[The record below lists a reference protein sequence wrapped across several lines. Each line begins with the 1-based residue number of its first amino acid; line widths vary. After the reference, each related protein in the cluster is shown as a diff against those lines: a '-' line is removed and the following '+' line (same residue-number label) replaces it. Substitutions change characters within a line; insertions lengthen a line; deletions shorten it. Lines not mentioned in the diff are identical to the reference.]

1 MKYTL
6 PKGYLSYSAMT
17 LWKQNKVKYREKY
30 YGNQEYDLDTPFT
43 RFGKDIAT
51 TLEDKKKVK
60 AHPVL
65 SNVPLYSTPEY
76 PLNFEVEG
84 VPIKGYIDS
93 FDKRWK
99 KIIEIKTGIRTPSGA
114 PTWDQVRVRKHD
126 QVLLYS
132 LGVKETLGNVH
143 PIVKLIWIET
153 CWKEQCKEVIFGNN
167 TWTECGPG
175 LDLTGHFE
183 VFEREIREWEY
194 DRMRSEIVKIAS
206 EISEDYSRYL
216 QFSPDSYLHL
226 PQ

>member
-6 PKGYLSYSAMT
+6 PRSYLSHSSMT
-17 LWKQNKVKYREKY
+17 LWKQNKQQFRKKY
-30 YGNQEYDLDTPFT
+30 YGEQEKEFSTVFT
-43 RFGKDIAT
+43 AFGKDIAT

-65 SNVPLYSTPEY
+65 SKVPLYSTPEY
-76 PLNFEVEG
+76 QLEFEIEG

-114 PTWDQVRVRKHD
+114 ATWDEVRVRKHD

-132 LGVKETLGNVH
+132 LGVKETLGSVH

-153 CWKEQCKEVIFGNN
+153 CWKEECKEVTFGNK

-183 VFEREIREWEY
+183 IFEREIRDWEY
-194 DRMRSEIVKIAS
+194 DRMRQEIVKIAS
-206 EISEDYSRYL
+206 EIHEDYSRYL
-216 QFSPDSYLHL
+216 SFSTTTNL
-226 PQ
+226 QKF

>member
-6 PKGYLSYSAMT
+6 PKGYLSYSAMM

-65 SNVPLYSTPEY
+65 SKVPLYSTSEY
-76 PLNFEVEG
+76 PLKFEVEG

-93 FDKRWK
+93 FDKRWN

-132 LGVKETLGNVH
+132 LGVKETLGSVH

-153 CWKEQCKEVIFGNN
+153 CWKEQCKEVTFGNN

-194 DRMRSEIVKIAS
+194 DRMRSEIVRIAS